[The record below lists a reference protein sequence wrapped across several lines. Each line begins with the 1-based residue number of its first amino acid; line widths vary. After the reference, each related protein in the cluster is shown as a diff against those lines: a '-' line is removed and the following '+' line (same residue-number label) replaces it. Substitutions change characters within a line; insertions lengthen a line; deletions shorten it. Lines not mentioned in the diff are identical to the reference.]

1 MFETPLDMGT
11 SKMIKKQQQK
21 QNGIN
26 CINLILFKMKKDKLI
41 EIVN

>member
-11 SKMIKKQQQK
+11 SKMVKKQQQK

-26 CINLILFKMKKDKLI
+26 CINLILFKTKKRQI
-41 EIVN
+41 EIVD

>member
-11 SKMIKKQQQK
+11 SKMVKKQQQK

-26 CINLILFKMKKDKLI
+26 CINLILFKTKKEKI